1 MSERSF
7 FYDSPSFTVISV
19 VDFGWLTG
27 DLIAGI
33 TVGIVV
39 VPQSMS
45 YAQIA
50 TLPPQ
55 YGLYSAFVGVFVY
68 CVCLVVLDVN
78 ESY

>member
-1 MSERSF
+1 MHP
-7 FYDSPSFTVISV
+7 DSVRL
-19 VDFGWLTG
+19 DFGWLSG

-33 TVGIVV
+33 TVGIVL

-55 YGLYSAFVGVFVY
+55 YGLYSAFVGVFIY
-68 CVCLVVLDVN
+68 CVSLVIQGVKCA
-78 ESY
+78 